1 MICHDWFF
9 NHEFKFQHSV
19 CNGCHYLTMLSVNK
33 NAIITT
39 IKDVDHCFIIHN
51 SKSEAIPLLENSVQD
66 DRSYI

>member
-1 MICHDWFF
+1 MICLDWFF

-19 CNGCHYLTMLSVNK
+19 CSGCHDLTMLSVNK

-39 IKDVDHCFIIHN
+39 IKDVDHCCIIHS
-51 SKSEAIPLLENSVQD
+51 SKSEAIPLLENSVLD